1 MPSSIQY
8 EADELAADDANWLSS
23 SRVISTPPPR
33 ETPVSILDS
42 SIDSISDSPTLVR
55 RAPAAAT
62 TSSGSCGPNDN
73 SPQCEKPTST
83 VDTAT
88 LPVVLGAVI
97 PIVCA
102 IIVLIFLHRR
112 HVKRLRN
119 EDANDKHKSL
129 DFGMDAVE
137 SGAGPRPGKPGGA
150 EMSQAE
156 KLDRKAGKG
165 MSLDMVGSPYL
176 LPPGL
181 HGSRESLRSLSRSIS
196 VDDDKYRPATSF
208 LGDNASMR
216 SYSHFGK
223 DDASSVGGASRLGGD
238 DMNQNL
244 LMNAQRMSQSSP
256 PRVSEPIE
264 APAPVHLNPEEPS
277 REPRLPSMAFTPQEL
292 HFPTTTPEHDRSN
305 DLPAETTHTES
316 SALPGQAVSATVHST
331 EPEVTEEV
339 SHRESSPSSPEL
351 KSPFSV
357 ESFSAQMVSDS
368 SGPSDSAQRQPP
380 RISLPFSDAASDYGD
395 MPKFDSDIPAVNI
408 MAADE
413 EDKQH
418 QKDASDHRE
427 PASELAPAEYT
438 YDTRRLTLGVR
449 PLPPEDPS
457 DNPEQRANRIRSFYK
472 EYFDDNKQGAE
483 GGYSE
488 PFGPEFYGDA
498 AVYDP
503 TTGDIFTGPPRPWA
517 EPVGRRAMTPP
528 PRAPPRFQGGARHMP
543 TGSGGGGFMSPGPR
557 AFSSASGRIPGP
569 PRGPRKPRPPPEP
582 LHVLPTPHALTDDSL
597 ILPIDFAP
605 PQTFKDQRE
614 GRPES
619 PMGGLRPYSP
629 GVRAHTPLASSFD
642 DLIAMPSPYALRK
655 SGTFTGLDFAPPPRF
670 KNQDTASD
678 AGSIRSNRTGI
689 STAHANNIRMG
700 AYRVSRLPADTVGTK
715 DDLASSLR
723 PKWDMNNP

>member
-1 MPSSIQY
+1 MPHPHS
-8 EADELAADDANWLSS
+8 LRHGVHLGK
-23 SRVISTPPPR
+23 RVPQLRPHRIPEERLPFIS
-33 ETPVSILDS
+33 V
-42 SIDSISDSPTLVR
+42 SDSPTLVK
-55 RAPAAAT
+55 RAPAAT
-62 TSSGSCGPNDN
+62 TSSGSYHSCGPNDN
-73 SPQCEKPTST
+73 SAACEKPTSS

-102 IIVLIFLHRR
+102 MIVLFFLHRR
-112 HVKRLRN
+112 HIKKLRN

-137 SGAGPRPGKPGGA
+137 SGAGPTPGKSGGA

-156 KLDRKAGKG
+156 KSDRKGGKG
-165 MSLDMVGSPYL
+165 MSLDMMTSPYL

-196 VDDDKYRPATSF
+196 IDDDKYRHATSF
-208 LGDNASMR
+208 LGDNASVR

-256 PRVSEPIE
+256 PRIPRNND
-264 APAPVHLNPEEPS
+264 AANHLNSEEPS
-277 REPRLPSMAFTPQEL
+277 REPRLPSMAFMPQQM
-292 HFPTTTPEHDRSN
+292 PIQNTSTQHDESN
-305 DLPAETTHTES
+305 DDPREATHAES
-316 SALPGQAVSATVHST
+316 SDLPGQAVSTTVHSA
-331 EPEVTEEV
+331 EAEVVTEQVVEEV
-339 SHRESSPSSPEL
+339 AHRESSPEL

-368 SGPSDSAQRQPP
+368 SAPSESVQHQPP

-395 MPKFDSDIPAVNI
+395 MPKFDSDIPAVNV
-408 MAADE
+408 MAAE
-413 EDKQH
+413 EEEGMQQQQK
-418 QKDASDHRE
+418 KDASDHHE

-472 EYFDDNKQGAE
+472 EYFDDNKQGPE
-483 GGYSE
+483 GAYSE

-503 TTGDIFTGPPRPWA
+503 ATGDILTGPPRPWA
-517 EPVGRRAMTPP
+517 EPVSRRAMTPP

-543 TGSGGGGFMSPGPR
+543 TGSGSGFMPPGPR

-582 LHVLPTPHALTDDSL
+582 LHVLPTPHALTDDSM

-605 PQTFKDQRE
+605 PQTFKDRQE

-629 GVRAHTPLASSFD
+629 GVRAHTPLVSSFD
-642 DLIAMPSPYALRK
+642 DLIAMPSPHALRK
-655 SGTFTGLDFAPPPRF
+655 SGTFTALDFAPPPRF
-670 KNQDTASD
+670 KNQDTGSD

-689 STAHANNIRMG
+689 STTHANNIRMG
-700 AYRVSRLPADTVGTK
+700 AYRVSRLPADTVGTM
-715 DDLASSLR
+715 DDLATSLR

>member
-1 MPSSIQY
+1 MPHPHSLRHGVHLGKRVPHPDPQPIP
-8 EADELAADDANWLSS
+8 DENLPFAS
-23 SRVISTPPPR
+23 V
-33 ETPVSILDS
+33 
-42 SIDSISDSPTLVR
+42 SDSPSLVR

-62 TSSGSCGPNDN
+62 TSSGSSCGPNDN
-73 SPQCEKPTST
+73 SASCEKPTST

-112 HVKRLRN
+112 HLKRLRN

-137 SGAGPRPGKPGGA
+137 SGAGPRPGKPGNLGGV
-150 EMSQAE
+150 EMSEAE
-156 KLDRKAGKG
+156 KMDRKGGKG

-196 VDDDKYRPATSF
+196 IDDDKYRPATSF

-216 SYSHFGK
+216 SYSHFPK

-244 LMNAQRMSQSSP
+244 LMNAQRMSRSSP
-256 PRVSEPIE
+256 PVVSEPLE
-264 APAPVHLNPEEPS
+264 APAPAHLNPEEPS
-277 REPRLPSMAFTPQEL
+277 REPRLPSMAFMPMEMPVQNTN
-292 HFPTTTPEHDRSN
+292 PEHDRSN
-305 DLPAETTHTES
+305 DLPAENAHTES
-316 SALPGQAVSATVHST
+316 SDLPGQALSATVHSA
-331 EPEVTEEV
+331 EAEAVTEEV
-339 SHRESSPSSPEL
+339 SHRESSKSPPSSPEL

-368 SGPSDSAQRQPP
+368 SGPSDVQRQPP

-408 MAADE
+408 MAAEE

-418 QKDASDHRE
+418 QQDASARNG
-427 PASELAPAEYT
+427 PVSELAPAEYT

-472 EYFDDNKQGAE
+472 EYFDDNKPGAE

-498 AVYDP
+498 AVYDQS
-503 TTGDIFTGPPRPWA
+503 TGDILTGPPRPWA

-582 LHVLPTPHALTDDSL
+582 LHVLPTPHALKDDSM

-605 PQTFKDQRE
+605 PQTFRDQRE

-629 GVRAHTPLASSFD
+629 GVRAHTPLASAFD
-642 DLIAMPSPYALRK
+642 DLMAMPSPHALRK
-655 SGTFTGLDFAPPPRF
+655 SGTFTALDFAPPPRF
-670 KNQDTASD
+670 KTQDTASD

-689 STAHANNIRMG
+689 STTHANNIRMG
-700 AYRVSRLPADTVGTK
+700 AYRVSRLPADMVGTK